1 MEHDTGATALF
12 DLEGVAVVEVL
23 RGEDGR
29 RTVHLVTTDPAARAC
44 PSCGTFATR
53 VKERAVTRPRDL
65 AHGGS
70 AVLIRWH
77 KRRWQ
82 CRERQC
88 ERGSFTERIA
98 QIPARMRLTER
109 LRTACGQAVVDGGR
123 TVLQA
128 GRDLG
133 PTWPVVMRATRT
145 YADQVLPDAPPAT
158 EAIGID
164 ETRRGRP
171 VWKRNESTGKW
182 ELVADAWHIGFV
194 DATGGQG
201 LFGQVEGR
209 NATAVGAWLKNQ
221 PAWWTASIRY
231 VAIDLC
237 TTFRSAVRTALP
249 HATVIVDAFHVVQLA
264 QRHLAN
270 LRRRLTWKQ
279 HCRRARK
286 GNPIYTVRKLLRR
299 NKEDLAT
306 EQHHFL
312 ISELTSM
319 GTYGR
324 QILAGWQAKELLRDL
339 LHLTAKH
346 THTSPDRSAIS
357 AARYRFQAHCAD
369 HAHLPELTTLA
380 ETADQ
385 WWDGIEAYVL
395 TGITNAASEGNNR
408 VIKLDARC
416 AFGYR
421 NRSNQRLRSR
431 SATTRRARREGI
443 PG

>member
-12 DLEGVAVVEVL
+12 DLEGVAVVEVV
-23 RGEDGR
+23 REGDGT

-44 PSCGTFATR
+44 PMCGTFATR

-70 AVLIRWH
+70 AVQIRWH

-82 CRERQC
+82 CRETAC
-88 ERGSFTERIA
+88 ERGSFTEQIA

-123 TVLQA
+123 TVVQA

-133 PTWPVVMRATRT
+133 PTWPVVMRATR
-145 YADQVLPDAPPAT
+145 AFAERVLPEELLAT

-171 VWKRNESTGKW
+171 VWRFDEDSGKW

-209 NATAVGAWLKNQ
+209 NATAVAAWLKAQ
-221 PAWWTASIRY
+221 PAWWAASIRY

-237 TTFRSAVRTALP
+237 ATFRSAIRTALP
-249 HATVIVDAFHVVQLA
+249 EATVVVDAFHIVQLA
-264 QRHLAN
+264 QRHLAD

-279 HCRRARK
+279 HGRRARK
-286 GNPIYTVRKLLRR
+286 GDAVYTVRKLLRR
-299 NKEDLAT
+299 NKEDLT
-306 EQHHFL
+306 PEQHNLL
-312 ISELTSM
+312 ISELTLM

-324 QILAGWQAKELLRDL
+324 QILAGWQAKELLRDV
-339 LHLTAKH
+339 LHLAAKH
-346 THTSPDRSAIS
+346 SHTAPTRSAIS
-357 AARYRFQAHCAD
+357 AARYRFQTHCAD
-369 HAHLPELTTLA
+369 HAFLPELATLA
-380 ETADQ
+380 ETVDQ

-421 NRSNQRLRSR
+421 NRANQRLRSR
-431 SATTRRARREGI
+431 SATTRRVRREGV
-443 PG
+443 PD

>member
-12 DLEGVAVVEVL
+12 DLEGVAVVEVV
-23 RGEDGR
+23 RAEDGT

-70 AVLIRWH
+70 RVLIRWH

-82 CRERQC
+82 CRERRC
-88 ERGSFTERIA
+88 ERGSFTEQIA

-109 LRTACGQAVVDGGR
+109 LRTACGQAVADGGR
-123 TVLQA
+123 TVVQA

-164 ETRRGRP
+164 ETRRGRA
-171 VWKRNESTGKW
+171 VWKQNDDGKW

-194 DATGGQG
+194 DAVGGQG

-209 NATAVGAWLKNQ
+209 NAATVAAWLTAQ
-221 PAWWTASIRY
+221 PAWWTTSIRY

-237 TTFRSAVRTALP
+237 ATFRSAVRTALP
-249 HATVIVDAFHVVQLA
+249 HATVVVDAFHVVQLA
-264 QRHLAN
+264 QRHLAD

-279 HCRRARK
+279 HGRRARK
-286 GNPIYTVRKLLRR
+286 DDAIYTVRKLLRR
-299 NKEDLAT
+299 NKEDLT
-306 EQHHFL
+306 PGQHDLL

-339 LHLTAKH
+339 LHLAAKH
-346 THTSPDRSAIS
+346 THTAPGHSAIS
-357 AARYRFQAHCAD
+357 TARYRFQAHCAD
-369 HAHLPELTTLA
+369 HAHLPELATLA
-380 ETADQ
+380 ETVDQ

-421 NRSNQRLRSR
+421 NRANQRLRSR
-431 SATTRRARREGI
+431 CATTRRSRREGV
-443 PG
+443 PD